1 MLPWREHLEKMSRVE
16 GESLRAW
23 VLTVARIIQEKKR
36 DARCKGVSEKTSLAF
51 SFEFLALPPH
61 AGPSA
66 VLPHLQR
73 SLLSTRT
80 AVPESSSLAYLFR
93 VETGVGFLIWVSQG
107 ET

>member
-1 MLPWREHLEKMSRVE
+1 MGVNSCKDNTR
-16 GESLRAW
+16 
-23 VLTVARIIQEKKR
+23 EKKGFPPENR
-36 DARCKGVSEKTSLAF
+36 FSVADARCKGVSEKTSLAF
-51 SFEFLALPPH
+51 SFEFLALSPH

-93 VETGVGFLIWVSQG
+93 VETGVGFLIWVSRG